1 MEAASLYAYA
11 GACQRDVACVAHVTN
26 TMATQGDDFDKGDKD
41 GTNRILSIAAIA
53 RALRY
58 RVPHGPAGG
67 KDNQEPGRRY
77 LAGYQLRD
85 PGEVASRYSRG
96 CADAAQPRGARRLLV
111 QFHAIVSWPTA
122 AQEPQELFGAVINT
136 GMIKTGATQIRRAIC
151 AP

>member
-58 RVPHGPAGG
+58 RVPHGPPAGKTIRSLGADISRAISFAIRG
-67 KDNQEPGRRY
+67 KSPAATAAGARMLLSREEPGGY
-77 LAGYQLRD
+77 WSSSMPSSAGRQ
-85 PGEVASRYSRG
+85 PHKSRKSCSGRSST
-96 CADAAQPRGARRLLV
+96 R
-111 QFHAIVSWPTA
+111 
-122 AQEPQELFGAVINT
+122 E
-136 GMIKTGATQIRRAIC
+136 
-151 AP
+151 